1 MSFTEAG
8 IFAVLRLNDWNV
20 GYRLIRAVIV
30 SLAQTRRKIKS
41 SSPTTIFI
49 VTTNTRSQELNS
61 PTVCHGDV
69 RKECRQNKNDRSS
82 TITMALINMQSAEHS
97 CLNSTTF
104 VCVCACANVCVCVCV
119 CLRVQVCVRATEWE
133 NRMEWAYSDSL
144 GALQNINRFCFVT
157 LNGWKGINAW
167 DRVEEKRPLSTR

>member
-61 PTVCHGDV
+61 PTVSHGDV

-104 VCVCACANVCVCVCV
+104 VCVCAHVRVCVCKYV
-119 CLRVQVCVRATEWE
+119 WE
-133 NRMEWAYSDSL
+133 QQSGKIGWSEHTVTHWELYKISTGS
-144 GALQNINRFCFVT
+144 AL
-157 LNGWKGINAW
+157 WHW
-167 DRVEEKRPLSTR
+167 MDEKE

>member
-61 PTVCHGDV
+61 PTVSHGDV

-104 VCVCACANVCVCVCV
+104 VCVCVCA
-119 CLRVQVCVRATEWE
+119 QVCVRATEWE